1 MLILGAGGFVG
12 SHLRQTAVAA
22 GARVIAPDRRQGE
35 DARACDLR
43 DPASL
48 EACLEATEPDLIV
61 NAAGVASVKE
71 SLERPGLAWETN
83 ALGARNLLEA
93 VARKT
98 PEASMVFLSSAEVYG
113 DRATTSLLGED
124 LDPDPVT
131 PYGTGKLAMEAF
143 CGEFSRALGI
153 RIAVFRAFNLIG
165 PGQREKFVASGFAK
179 RIALAERDGEEGVE
193 LGLGNPG
200 AVRDFTD
207 VRDAARILLEASQR
221 RIGGIFNLCSG
232 RPTSITGLVEE
243 LDRLTPLEVR
253 SRRRDDLARPT
264 DPSSLVGDPR
274 KMHEATGLEAAT
286 PLSRSLGDLLDWW
299 RAQYPPA

>member
-12 SHLRQTAVAA
+12 SHLRQAAVAA
-22 GARVIAPDRRQGE
+22 GVRVIAPDRRQGE

-43 DPASL
+43 DPAAL

-71 SLERPGLAWETN
+71 SLEQPGLAWETN

-113 DRATTSLLGED
+113 DRATASLLGED
-124 LDPDPVT
+124 LYPDPVT
-131 PYGTGKLAMEAF
+131 PYGTGKFGMEVF
-143 CGEFSRALGI
+143 CGEFSRVGM
-153 RIAVFRAFNLIG
+153 RIAVFRAFNLTG

-179 RIALAERDGEEGVE
+179 KIALAERDGAAVVE
-193 LGLGNPG
+193 LELGNPG

-207 VRDAARILLEASQR
+207 VRDAARILLEASRR
-221 RIGGIFNLCSG
+221 RIGGTFNLCSG
-232 RPTSITGLVEE
+232 RPTSITGLVKE
-243 LDRLTPLEVR
+243 LNRLTPLEVR

-264 DPSSLVGDPR
+264 DPSSLVGDPKR
-274 KMHEATGLEAAT
+274 MREATGLEAAT

-299 RAQYPPA
+299 RAQYPSTR